1 MPIVGKLVKRAMQVK
16 KRVETPRKESMFYQH
31 KILKNLIKKASQ
43 TEFGSHYLFSKIL
56 ENKNVIN
63 SFQEKVPIHDYDKI
77 YKEWWHRTINEES
90 NICWPDKIKYFA
102 LSSGTTGSPS
112 KYIPV
117 TDEMIKS
124 MRKAGVRM
132 FYNTTQYDFDDSF
145 YEKQMMMFG
154 GSTNLQ
160 QKGGYKAGDLSG
172 INAGRLPLW
181 LRKFYKPGVKISGL
195 NNWNDRIEQIAI
207 EAPKWDIGIVMGIPS
222 WIQLMMERVI
232 EKNNL
237 KHIHEIWPNFQVY
250 VTGGVAFDPYRSG
263 FEKLLGKPVHYMD
276 TYLASE
282 GFLAIQNRLN
292 TNAMQLVYD
301 NGIFFEFVPF
311 NENNFDEDGKL
322 KHNPRALTIDE
333 VEENINYAI
342 VITTCSGAWRY
353 LIGDTVMFIDKEHC
367 EIIITGRTKHFLS
380 ICGEHLSVGN
390 MTDAMKMVEEEL
402 GINIREFTVSGAEKN
417 GRFHHKWY
425 IGCQEPLISGDKIQP
440 ILDKKLCKIN
450 DDYATERSAM
460 LGMEVVTVPNQLFY
474 DWYES
479 KGKLGGQNK
488 IPRVM
493 KAEQFAD
500 WEAFVAQQ

>member
-1 MPIVGKLVKRAMQVK
+1 MPIVGTLVKRAMQVK
-16 KRVETPRKESMFYQH
+16 KRVGTPRKESMFYQH
-31 KILKNLIKKASQ
+31 KTLKNLLKKANQ
-43 TEFGSHYLFSKIL
+43 TEFGSHYQFSKIL
-56 ENKNVIN
+56 DSKEIIKA
-63 SFQEKVPIHDYDKI
+63 FQEKVPIHDYDKI
-77 YKEWWHRTINEES
+77 YEEWWHRSINEEP
-90 NICWPDKIKYFA
+90 NICWPDRIKYFA

-117 TDEMIKS
+117 TSDMIKS

-145 YEKQMMMFG
+145 YSKHMMMFG

-172 INAGRLPLW
+172 INAGRLPMW
-181 LRKFYKPGVKISGL
+181 LRKFYKPGVEISGL

-237 KHIHEIWPNFQVY
+237 NTIHDVWPNFQVY

-263 FEKLLGKPVHYMD
+263 FEKLFGKQVHYMD

-282 GFLAIQNRLN
+282 GFLAIQNRLG

-311 NENNFDEDGKL
+311 NEDNFDTDGKI
-322 KHNPRALTIDE
+322 KNNPQALTINE

-353 LIGDTVMFIDKEHC
+353 LIGDTVMFKDKERC
-367 EIIITGRTKHFLS
+367 EIVITGRTKHYLS

-390 MTDAMKMVEEEL
+390 MTDALKYVEEEL
-402 GINIREFTVSGAEKN
+402 DINVREFTVSGIEKD
-417 GRFHHKWY
+417 GKIHHKWY
-425 IGCQEPLISGDKIQP
+425 IGCQEPLVSGDQIKP
-440 ILDKKLCKIN
+440 ILDQKLCKIN
-450 DDYATERSAM
+450 DDYETERSAM

-500 WEAFVAQQ
+500 WEAFVAKQ